1 MSPGPLSSQS
11 TLHVAARR
19 RTAAVS
25 EARDGVESTIPDPPS
40 SLRGNQRRHKRYEH
54 TIELG
59 RESVTDG
66 FHTAA
71 RARASLESAVSRAPT
86 SRPCLAC
93 CSRP

>member
-66 FHTAA
+66 FHTP
-71 RARASLESAVSRAPT
+71 RARAPS
-86 SRPCLAC
+86 
-93 CSRP
+93 